1 LEGFLDG
8 PTGSGD
14 CDQFRKGRAGRGV
27 AQAVGQVGR
36 IGKAAAGHALLVDFI
51 WRRRAASAE
60 VRVSCFQNGVAAVH
74 RSVEEREPDLPNTGP
89 IGGCRLDQ
97 HASTGSVGP
106 EWWDLRFH
114 PDPREFSVPP
124 GPLRWSAALDLS
136 LVSRPACAITGRIGI
151 AGSST
156 D

>member
-1 LEGFLDG
+1 LVFVADQPGGPGFSVNADQPLAGSWAPANSMIEYRFFRVSWPEG
-8 PTGSGD
+8 
-14 CDQFRKGRAGRGV
+14 
-27 AQAVGQVGR
+27 
-36 IGKAAAGHALLVDFI
+36 ALLVDFI

-106 EWWDLRFH
+106 
-114 PDPREFSVPP
+114 V
-124 GPLRWSAALDLS
+124 
-136 LVSRPACAITGRIGI
+136 
-151 AGSST
+151 
-156 D
+156 